1 MEENMNGP
9 NITSAEAARLLGVS
23 ERRVVALI
31 HSGDLEAQKFG
42 KSWAVSE
49 ESVRSRL
56 ASGTVSGRPPYGQ
69 KRRDLIQAYTLM
81 NKNDAVLHF
90 VFDNESKR
98 VVKVETDGH
107 VIASPIGACRG
118 IGKPTAAQLTSWIT
132 DRYIPENRI
141 GLREILAKT
150 GCKDPAELLFQTFG
164 QNLTDQY
171 WFKPEGSDLDW
182 NEINYF
188 HNPYVGNVNEK
199 GPGSGTPGMLPKWW
213 EQRDG
218 KNFLIKGSG
227 QGEREPFAEL
237 LASKLYE
244 RLLEPQDFVTYSI
257 EKYEGK
263 PHSVCENFITEH
275 TQLVPLREVM
285 SCFRRPQSEPYNY
298 AEYIEVCN
306 ELGVTDIERQLAKMI
321 VCDFLTANIDR
332 HDMNLG
338 LIRDSETLQFVGVA
352 PLFDNGRGFYYSAQR
367 ESDFGSRPFFHT
379 SHPFSEYPS
388 SQLALVRDYSW
399 FDARKLDGFE
409 DEIVETLS
417 RNEILPAWFPRAAA
431 KQFEIQLERVIEAQE
446 EHDR

>member
-1 MEENMNGP
+1 MEENMNGT
-9 NITSAEAARLLGVS
+9 NITSAEAAQLLGVS

-69 KRRDLIQAYTLM
+69 KRRDLIQTYTLM
-81 NKNDAVLHF
+81 NKNDAILHF

-98 VVKVETDGH
+98 VVKVETDEH
-107 VIASPIGACRG
+107 VIASPVGACRG
-118 IGKPTAAQLTSWIT
+118 IGKPTTAQLTSWIT

-171 WFKPEGSDLDW
+171 WFRPEGSDLDW

-218 KNFLIKGSG
+218 KNFLISRAKSAKPVPSVIAAVTTTI
-227 QGEREPFAEL
+227 ESS
-237 LASKLYE
+237 LAASAFK
-244 RLLEPQDFVTYSI
+244 DW
-257 EKYEGK
+257 
-263 PHSVCENFITEH
+263 EN
-275 TQLVPLREVM
+275 
-285 SCFRRPQSEPYNY
+285 
-298 AEYIEVCN
+298 
-306 ELGVTDIERQLAKMI
+306 
-321 VCDFLTANIDR
+321 
-332 HDMNLG
+332 
-338 LIRDSETLQFVGVA
+338 
-352 PLFDNGRGFYYSAQR
+352 
-367 ESDFGSRPFFHT
+367 
-379 SHPFSEYPS
+379 
-388 SQLALVRDYSW
+388 
-399 FDARKLDGFE
+399 
-409 DEIVETLS
+409 
-417 RNEILPAWFPRAAA
+417 AW
-431 KQFEIQLERVIEAQE
+431 V
-446 EHDR
+446 

>member
-1 MEENMNGP
+1 MDST

-42 KSWAVSE
+42 RSWAVSE

-69 KRRDLIQAYTLM
+69 KRRDLIHAYTLM

-98 VVKVETDGH
+98 VVKVETDEH

-182 NEINYF
+182 NEINSVSYT
-188 HNPYVGNVNEK
+188 HL
-199 GPGSGTPGMLPKWW
+199 TLPT
-213 EQRDG
+213 
-218 KNFLIKGSG
+218 I
-227 QGEREPFAEL
+227 
-237 LASKLYE
+237 
-244 RLLEPQDFVTYSI
+244 RLV
-257 EKYEGK
+257 
-263 PHSVCENFITEH
+263 
-275 TQLVPLREVM
+275 
-285 SCFRRPQSEPYNY
+285 
-298 AEYIEVCN
+298 
-306 ELGVTDIERQLAKMI
+306 
-321 VCDFLTANIDR
+321 
-332 HDMNLG
+332 
-338 LIRDSETLQFVGVA
+338 
-352 PLFDNGRGFYYSAQR
+352 
-367 ESDFGSRPFFHT
+367 
-379 SHPFSEYPS
+379 
-388 SQLALVRDYSW
+388 
-399 FDARKLDGFE
+399 
-409 DEIVETLS
+409 
-417 RNEILPAWFPRAAA
+417 
-431 KQFEIQLERVIEAQE
+431 
-446 EHDR
+446 